1 MSSTPLQPTIA
12 LDPSNHWTVESNAL
26 VEDGNFTVATGSGK
40 LALKTMDGRASIPSS
55 NDVVGFEIEIKG
67 KRIDVP
73 YQYDS
78 FTDTAGQVLRNHD
91 GETNAGWEKPYTAGN
106 PADLKINSSGRLY
119 YSFENEDG
127 FTTNGSEHFTTG
139 YTPPTADYAIKANLY
154 SASATSDT
162 VEFYL
167 RSSLPYTFYAAQF
180 SQADS
185 TWRVRKQLG
194 AGSSTSLGSWAM
206 PGGLAAG
213 SSCEMRFEI
222 SGSILKLS
230 VNGSVVLSM
239 SDSSIATGFVGLRI
253 DPGFGGGGGG
263 PILEIDPEMP
273 DPGGPGGSYGYRI
286 GTLVD
291 EGIQVSDL
299 AVLPVNPDTI
309 RIGLS
314 KDGSSFEG
322 ATKTLLMGET
332 SSLSVLGTP
341 SDLWGGTWAPSDVH
355 PDIFSI
361 LVERTFSNSTPYVD
375 FARAIIH
382 HTGSGGTFTMG
393 YRETTR
399 QRIQYGYES
408 ALGTAVSANKRLR
421 AVNIVPQSN
430 PEFKE
435 HRPAGEKLISEE
447 IMTKEWSTASL
458 SGIPCYNELGV
469 LASLMFGLPTTS
481 GTLNQR
487 QDHFFRFENRGEQK
501 GRSLTCEYGE
511 DPSDIEIFA
520 TGSQPF
526 NRGSRVKGLNLAQ
539 LGIELSRGDAQISGN
554 AFGHRMELDHVMST
568 GANTRQTLTV
578 TATGGTIKARFNGS
592 AWVTIAVPL
601 ANAAAVDTAFEGITT
616 IGSGNLTCAG
626 SGPFTIDFTGASF
639 AGKPQPLIE
648 IDATSATGGT
658 VTIASTT
665 QGGVSEY
672 PIVPIVPEHVN
683 VYLADSFAS
692 LSSNKMTRCSM
703 ANFSLSDRFSP
714 FWAFNRSNGG
724 NFLDKAEGTGIGAR
738 IALKAHADSEATS
751 LLGTARSNLRKF
763 VRIEAVG
770 PTAYGSDKY
779 EFVFDAAVKVA
790 AVGSFEDED
799 GMYMA
804 NYELAL
810 TEDRAWGNAM
820 TLWLKNMMTSTDY
833 Q

>member
-26 VEDGNFTVATGSGK
+26 VEDGNTTVATGSGK
-40 LALKTMDGRASIPSS
+40 LVLKTMDNRGSVPSS
-55 NDVVGFEIEIKG
+55 NDVIGFEAIIRA
-67 KRIDVP
+67 KRVDSP

-78 FTDTAGQVLRNHD
+78 FTDTAGTNLRSHD
-91 GETNAGWEKPYTAGN
+91 GETQCDWQKPYTAGN

-119 YSFENEDG
+119 YSFQNEDG
-127 FTTNGSEHFTTG
+127 FTTNGSEHFTSN
-139 YTPPTADYAIKANLY
+139 YTPPTADYAIEATIY
-154 SASATSDT
+154 SASSTSDT

-167 RSSLPYTFYAAQF
+167 RASLPYTFYAAQF
-180 SQADS
+180 SQGDS
-185 TWRVRKQLG
+185 TWRVRKQIG
-194 AGSSTSLGSWAM
+194 GSSTSLGSWAM
-206 PGGLAAG
+206 SGGIPPGE
-213 SSCEMRFEI
+213 SCDLRFEA
-222 SGSILKLS
+222 SGSILKLY
-230 VNGSVVLSM
+230 VDGVLVLSM
-239 SDSSIATGFVGLRI
+239 SDSSIASGFVGLRI
-253 DPGFGGGGGG
+253 DPGFGGGPGG
-263 PILEIDPEMP
+263 PILEIGVAMP
-273 DPGGPGGSYGYRI
+273 DVGTPGGSYGYRS

-291 EGIQVSDL
+291 EGIQIDRLS
-299 AVLPVNPDTI
+299 VLPVNPDTI
-309 RIGLS
+309 RIGFS
-314 KDGSSFEG
+314 KDGSSFHG
-322 ATKTLLMGET
+322 TAKTLLLGA
-332 SSLSVLGTP
+332 SLSTTTLGTP
-341 SDLWGGTWAPSDVH
+341 SDLWGDTWAPSDVH

-361 LVERTFSNSTPYVD
+361 LVERTFANSAPYVD

-399 QRIQYGYES
+399 QRIQYGYETTLGS
-408 ALGTAVSANKRLR
+408 AVTASKRLR

-435 HRPAGEKLISEE
+435 HRPAGEKLVSEE

-469 LASLMFGLPTTS
+469 LASLMFGLPTTT

-511 DPSDIEIFA
+511 DPSTIDIYA
-520 TGSQPF
+520 TGSQTF

-554 AFGHRMELDHVMST
+554 AFGHRMVLDYVMST

-578 TATGGTIKARFNGS
+578 TATGGSIKARFNGS
-592 AWVTIAVPL
+592 AWVTIVVPL
-601 ANAAAVDTAFEGITT
+601 ANAAAVDTAFEAITT
-616 IGSGNLTCAG
+616 IGTGSLTCAG

-648 IDATSATGGT
+648 IDATNATGGT

-683 VYLADSFAS
+683 IYLADSYAA
-692 LSSNKMTRCSM
+692 LSSNRMTRCSM
-703 ANFSLSDRFSP
+703 ANFSLTDRFSP
-714 FWAFNRSNGG
+714 FWAFNRGTGG

-738 IALKAHADSEATS
+738 VAIKAHADSEATS

-763 VRIEAVG
+763 IRIEAVG